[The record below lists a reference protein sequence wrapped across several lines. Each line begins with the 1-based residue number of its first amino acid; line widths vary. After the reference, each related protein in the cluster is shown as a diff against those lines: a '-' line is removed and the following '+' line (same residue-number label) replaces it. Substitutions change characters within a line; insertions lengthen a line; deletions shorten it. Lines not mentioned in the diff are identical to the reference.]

1 MHKTGA
7 TLEVA
12 NNLVLMAEIVGVHGI
27 KGWVKLK
34 IFSADPEGL
43 ADFAPFYDAAGQ
55 RTFELQAV
63 HPHGNTYLAVI
74 DGVTDR
80 NAAEALRGTKLYL
93 PRENLPDIDEDDTFY
108 HVDLIGLAAHW
119 PDGRPMGAVVNV
131 ANFGAGDLLEIRPTR
146 GASFFVPFTNEVV
159 PDVDMT
165 KKIVTVNPPPGL
177 LD

>member
-7 TLEVA
+7 ISENA
-12 NNLVLMAEIVGVHGI
+12 DNLVLMAEVVGVHGI

-43 ADFAPFYDAAGQ
+43 ADFAPFYDATGQ
-55 RTFELQAV
+55 RTFELLAV
-63 HPHGNTYLAVI
+63 QPHGNTYLAVI
-74 DGVTDR
+74 DGVAAR
-80 NAAEALRGTKLYL
+80 NAAEALRGAKLYL

-108 HVDLIGLAAHW
+108 HVDLIGLAAQW
-119 PDGRPMGAVVNV
+119 PDGRPMGKVVNV

-146 GASFFVPFTNEVV
+146 GASFYVPFTNEVV

-165 KKIVTVNPPPGL
+165 KKIVTIDPPPGL

>member
-7 TLEVA
+7 ISENA
-12 NNLVLMAEIVGVHGI
+12 DNLVLMAEVVGVHGI

-43 ADFAPFYDAAGQ
+43 ADFAPFYDAKGQ
-55 RTFELQAV
+55 RTFELLAV
-63 HPHGNTYLAVI
+63 QPHGNTYLAVI

-93 PRENLPDIDEDDTFY
+93 PRESLPDIDEDDTFY
-108 HVDLIGLAAHW
+108 HVDLIGLAAQW
-119 PDGRPMGAVVNV
+119 PDGRPMGKVVNV

-146 GASFFVPFTNEVV
+146 GASFYVPFTNEVV
-159 PDVDMT
+159 PDVDMA
-165 KKIVTVNPPPGL
+165 KKIVTIDPPPGL